1 MKKNKKQILFPI
13 LPLGILSFILD
24 CILNY
29 ITGGNESSIE
39 YTEATA
45 AIGGVIISAVGAGVS
60 MFQSKKNREAAQEF
74 SQAQL
79 EEQKQ
84 QLEENIRQTETQMGR
99 LKEQY
104 LKVLGALEF
113 AAIQKQEAEGS
124 TDSTISEDVTS

>member
-1 MKKNKKQILFPI
+1 MA
-13 LPLGILSFILD
+13 
-24 CILNY
+24 
-29 ITGGNESSIE
+29 E
-39 YTEATA
+39 EAK
-45 AIGGVIISAVGAGVS
+45 SL
-60 MFQSKKNREAAQEF
+60 ED
-74 SQAQL
+74 QL
-79 EEQKQ
+79 QDQKT